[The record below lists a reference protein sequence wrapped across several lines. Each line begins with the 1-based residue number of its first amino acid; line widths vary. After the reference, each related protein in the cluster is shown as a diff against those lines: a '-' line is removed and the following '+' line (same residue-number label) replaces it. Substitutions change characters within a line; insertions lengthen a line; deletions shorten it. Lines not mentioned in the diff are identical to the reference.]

1 MGVTSKHSV
10 MPIHVRIC
18 RKWQRKITT
27 MYDPSM
33 RVLAVLELLQAFE
46 TVSSAQL
53 AQKLEVS
60 PRSVQRYV
68 LRLQDMGIPIE
79 GKRGVGGH
87 YRLRAGH
94 RVPPLMFSSE
104 EALTLVL
111 GLQALQHLGLNALAP
126 MTETVKAKLQRV
138 MPPET
143 RQQTQNLE
151 QAVQI
156 GASPWVADTDF
167 AQLQRVLQA
176 VRQHRVVGFG
186 YTDSGQKNSQRR
198 AQPSHAI
205 HIDGRWYMVAWC
217 EWRKAT
223 RVFRL
228 DRIKNLSLLETTFAP
243 PTPFDALELVKGS
256 LPRQPETH
264 HIRVWLN
271 AAPEDLRGRLSV
283 WWGELS
289 AEAGG
294 TRLECQRNNLEAFGA
309 MLLGL
314 GCQIRIDE
322 PLALLEVFKTLRKRC
337 DAFL

>member
-1 MGVTSKHSV
+1 
-10 MPIHVRIC
+10 
-18 RKWQRKITT
+18 

-33 RVLAVLELLQAFE
+33 RVLAVLELMQSFE

-53 AQKLEVS
+53 AKKLEVS
-60 PRSVQRYV
+60 PRSVQRYI

-87 YRLRAGH
+87 YRLKAGH
-94 RVPPLMFSSE
+94 RIPPLMFSSE

-138 MPPET
+138 MPPAARE
-143 RQQTQNLE
+143 QTQTLE

-156 GASPWVADTDF
+156 GASPWVVDTNF
-167 AQLQRVLQA
+167 EQLQLLLQA
-176 VRQHRVVGFG
+176 VRQHRVVHFG
-186 YTDSGQKNSQRR
+186 YTDYRQKTSTRT

-205 HIDGRWYMVAWC
+205 HLDGRWYAVAWC
-217 EWRKAT
+217 ELRQDT

-228 DRIKNLSLLETTFAP
+228 DRIQDLSLLETTFTP
-243 PTPFDALELVKGS
+243 PKPFDALEMVKGS
-256 LPRQPETH
+256 LPRQPEAH
-264 HIRVWLN
+264 RIRVWLS
-271 AAPEDLRGRLSV
+271 APPEELRGRLSV

-289 AEAGG
+289 SEAGG
-294 TRLECQRNNLEAFGA
+294 TRLVCERNHLEAFGA

-314 GCQIRIDE
+314 GCQIQIDE
-322 PLALLEVFKTLRKRC
+322 PPALLEVFKTLRARC
-337 DAFL
+337 DVLLSSRDSSFNFLE

>member
-1 MGVTSKHSV
+1 
-10 MPIHVRIC
+10 
-18 RKWQRKITT
+18 

-53 AQKLEVS
+53 SKKLEVS
-60 PRSVQRYV
+60 PRSVQRYI

-87 YRLRAGH
+87 YRLKAGH

-111 GLQALQHLGLNALAP
+111 GLHALQHLGLHALAP

-138 MPPET
+138 MPPDT

-156 GASPWVADTDF
+156 GASPWVVDTDF
-167 AQLQRVLQA
+167 AQLQLLLQA
-176 VRQHRVVGFG
+176 VRQHRVICFC
-186 YTDSGQKNSQRR
+186 YTDFKQKISQRS

-205 HIDGRWYMVAWC
+205 HIDGRWYAVAWC
-217 EWRKAT
+217 ELRRAR

-228 DRIKNLSLLETTFAP
+228 DRIKDLTLLETTFVP
-243 PTPFDALELVKGS
+243 PEPFDALEFVRGS
-256 LPRQPETH
+256 LPTQPQTQR
-264 HIRVWLN
+264 ISVWLN
-271 AAPEDLRGRLSV
+271 APPETLRGKLSV
-283 WWGELS
+283 WWGEVS
-289 AEAGG
+289 AENGG
-294 TRLECQRNNLEAFGA
+294 TRLECERNNLEAFGA
-309 MLLGL
+309 MLLGI
-314 GCQIRIDE
+314 GCWMRIDE
-322 PLALLEVFKTLRKRC
+322 PPALREVFKTLQTRC
-337 DAFL
+337 QALLDL

>member
-1 MGVTSKHSV
+1 
-10 MPIHVRIC
+10 
-18 RKWQRKITT
+18 

-33 RVLAVLELLQAFE
+33 RVLAVLELMQSFE
-46 TVSSAQL
+46 TVTNTQL
-53 AQKLEVS
+53 AKKLEVS

-87 YRLRAGH
+87 YRLKAGH
-94 RVPPLMFSSE
+94 RIPPLMFSSE

-111 GLQALQHLGLNALAP
+111 GLQALQHLGLHALAP

-156 GASPWVADTDF
+156 GASPWVVDTDF
-167 AQLQRVLQA
+167 AQLQLLLQA
-176 VRQHRVVGFG
+176 VRQHRVIRFA
-186 YTDSGQKNSQRR
+186 YTDIKQKTSTRN

-205 HIDGRWYMVAWC
+205 HIDGRWYAVAWC
-217 EWRKAT
+217 ELRRAK

-228 DRIKNLSLLETTFAP
+228 DRIKDLSLLETTFVSP
-243 PTPFDALELVKGS
+243 EPFDALEFVRGS
-256 LPRQPETH
+256 LPGQPKAH
-264 HIRVWLN
+264 RIRVWLD
-271 AAPEDLRGRLSV
+271 APPEELRGKLSA

-294 TRLECQRNNLEAFGA
+294 TRLECERNNLEAFGA

-314 GCQIRIDE
+314 GVGVRIDE
-322 PLALLEVFKTLRKRC
+322 PVALLEVFKTLRARC
-337 DAFL
+337 DALIKHEIFA